1 MSKNI
6 KCLEENVM
14 RFIMCF
20 QKKHKVK
27 VINKSNT
34 LDSLIMIGAICKTI
48 VEKIAIEKGMK
59 TGDALRFVVD
69 SICESY
75 NSLN

>member
-1 MSKNI
+1 
-6 KCLEENVM
+6 M

-34 LDSLIMIGAICKTI
+34 LDSLVMLVAICKAVT
-48 VEKIAIEKGMK
+48 EKIAIEKGMK
-59 TGDALRFVVD
+59 MEEALRFVVD

-75 NSLN
+75 KSLN